1 MAEVEIVPTPIC
13 QLMKLQVRIPFSR
26 KSMLLAPISK
36 LNLLKELSAVKFST
50 VDALGIRLE
59 IWRKTKL
66 LLTLTLRASQ
76 FFCFRISL
84 MPTLPRWFT
93 AVIGVLEFV
102 VVAPRMILILVIGT
116 PWCFLIELLVVGLVP
131 PARHDGT
138 RLGRMLAKITLS
150 RNKIASDWKQY
161 KKYPTL

>member
-13 QLMKLQVRIPFSR
+13 QLMKLQVRNLSSR
-26 KSMLLAPISK
+26 KSMLLGPIGK

-76 FFCFRISL
+76 FFCFRIFL
-84 MPTLPRWFT
+84 MPTLPRRFA
-93 AVIGVLEFV
+93 AVIGVLVFV
-102 VVAPRMILILVIGT
+102 VVAPRMILSLVIGT
-116 PWCFLIELLVVGLVP
+116 P
-131 PARHDGT
+131 
-138 RLGRMLAKITLS
+138 
-150 RNKIASDWKQY
+150 
-161 KKYPTL
+161 